1 MVSLTVI
8 LNLLAALSFVTL
20 TIRSAREW
28 VILFST
34 KCFLFVYI
42 YIDLLKL
49 KANTFENSDADLSW
63 LLFLKKPTCL
73 VLAFSSTCFNTI
85 LLSREGF

>member
-1 MVSLTVI
+1 MVSL
-8 LNLLAALSFVTL
+8 A
-20 TIRSAREW
+20 

-49 KANTFENSDADLSW
+49 KAYKLFENSNADLSW
-63 LLFLKKPTCL
+63 LLFLKKPTC
-73 VLAFSSTCFNTI
+73 SSSIDHMTESSSNGDLHTH
-85 LLSREGF
+85 EV